1 MSVHRLLAK
10 LAIGAC
16 AAVGFASQV
25 FAASPEG
32 MKPYVFTSQPLD
44 IARSALSAAATGSE
58 KFMIPVAFFLIKHPK
73 GNIFFDTGDND
84 KVITQIVRRRV
95 HPQPVESHEFA
106 PSGLHGE
113 ASAHPQFPRHLVVVT
128 PSWRSRKM

>member
-32 MKPYVFTSQPLD
+32 MKLYAVHFPTFGYRQVGVVGRGDGKREIHDPG
-44 IARSALSAAATGSE
+44 RVLSYQA
-58 KFMIPVAFFLIKHPK
+58 
-73 GNIFFDTGDND
+73 
-84 KVITQIVRRRV
+84 
-95 HPQPVESHEFA
+95 PQ
-106 PSGLHGE
+106 G
-113 ASAHPQFPRHLVVVT
+113 
-128 PSWRSRKM
+128 